1 MGWLSDVFSTPDSP
15 DYVGAANATAESNA
29 AAASAQNWANRPT
42 QNTPWGSSSWTA
54 SQQIDPTTGQPVT
67 GWEQN
72 VVLNPQQQAAF
83 DAQNAVSSGRNQL
96 AQGLIGRAGNE
107 LAQPMDFNNLPEVA
121 GAPNVPNF
129 YGQNLPAMGGL
140 PDAQS
145 NPFGGGQQQGVDR
158 SRSLGA
164 PPSKYSGTFGQ
175 DPMGGGGNMSAGGNP
190 SFDMGVGNG
199 MTFNQ
204 SGEFQGGGRMV
215 TGVPEPWNNS
225 NQAGG
230 GGKQA
235 AAMRRQ
241 QAQKGQQAQGQ
252 GDFSGSPTGE
262 ETIAGYNSMD
272 AYKQGGQVQGRE
284 SAAYNPDFAQS
295 QFDRQMSLQGPRME
309 RSMAAM
315 ETKLR
320 NQGLSPGSQ
329 AYDNAMGDL
338 RDQQGEQTSRMSQDA
353 MRLGASEQQNEFGRR
368 MQSGSQLF
376 NQQQD
381 SGMYSAGQRGQQF
394 GELGKIGDIQGGR
407 AQAQF
412 DREMG
417 ISDKQ
422 DRQRGQLTAEQ
433 LAFGGQGF
441 DQQMSAGNYQNALRQ
456 QAIAEDQTRRGTSI
470 NEMNALQSGQQINM
484 PNMPDFQGASSGGGT
499 DYAGAALAG
508 GNFALQA
515 QQNSPFGRMAGGFG
529 QGLGNAAAGSW
540 GN

>member
-15 DYVGAANATAESNA
+15 DFVGAANATAESNA
-29 AAASAQNWANRPT
+29 AAATAQNWANRPT

-54 SQQIDPTTGQPVT
+54 SQQTDPTTGKPVT

-72 VVLNPQQQAAF
+72 VVLNPEQQAAF

-145 NPFGGGQQQGVDR
+145 NPFGGGNNMSAGGGR
-158 SRSLGA
+158 RPAASE
-164 PPSKYSGTFGQ
+164 P

-190 SFDMGVGNG
+190 SFNMGVGNG
-199 MTFNQ
+199 MAFNQ
-204 SGEFQGGGRMV
+204 SGEYQGGG
-215 TGVPEPWNNS
+215 G
-225 NQAGG
+225 
-230 GGKQA
+230 
-235 AAMRRQ
+235 Q

-262 ETIAGYNSMD
+262 ETLAGYNSMD
-272 AYKQGGQVQGRE
+272 AYKQGGQVQERE
-284 SAAYNPDFAQS
+284 SAAYNPDFAQT

-394 GELGKIGDIQGGR
+394 GELGKLGDIQGGR

-441 DQQMSAGNYQNALRQ
+441 DQQMRAGNYQNALRQ

-484 PNMPDFQGASSGGGT
+484 PNMPNFQGASSGGGT

-515 QQNSPFGRMAGGFG
+515 QQNSQSPFNSIVSN
-529 QGLGNAAAGSW
+529 LGSAPRRG
-540 GN
+540 

>member
-29 AAASAQNWANRPT
+29 AAATAQNWANRPT

-145 NPFGGGQQQGVDR
+145 NPFGGG
-158 SRSLGA
+158 
-164 PPSKYSGTFGQ
+164 
-175 DPMGGGGNMSAGGNP
+175 NMSAGGNP

-204 SGEFQGGGRMV
+204 SGEYQGGG
-215 TGVPEPWNNS
+215 
-225 NQAGG
+225 
-230 GGKQA
+230 
-235 AAMRRQ
+235 
-241 QAQKGQQAQGQ
+241 GQQAQGQ

-262 ETIAGYNSMD
+262 ETLAGYNSMD

-284 SAAYNPDFAQS
+284 SAEYNPDFAQS

-309 RSMAAM
+309 RSMAAL

-515 QQNSPFGRMAGGFG
+515 QQNSQSPFNSIVSN
-529 QGLGNAAAGSW
+529 LGSAPRRG
-540 GN
+540 

>member
-1 MGWLSDVFSTPDSP
+1 
-15 DYVGAANATAESNA
+15 
-29 AAASAQNWANRPT
+29 
-42 QNTPWGSSSWTA
+42 
-54 SQQIDPTTGQPVT
+54 
-67 GWEQN
+67 
-72 VVLNPQQQAAF
+72 
-83 DAQNAVSSGRNQL
+83 
-96 AQGLIGRAGNE
+96 
-107 LAQPMDFNNLPEVA
+107 
-121 GAPNVPNF
+121 
-129 YGQNLPAMGGL
+129 
-140 PDAQS
+140 
-145 NPFGGGQQQGVDR
+145 
-158 SRSLGA
+158 
-164 PPSKYSGTFGQ
+164 
-175 DPMGGGGNMSAGGNP
+175 MSAGGNP

-204 SGEFQGGGRMV
+204 SGEYQGGG
-215 TGVPEPWNNS
+215 G
-225 NQAGG
+225 
-230 GGKQA
+230 
-235 AAMRRQ
+235 Q

-252 GDFSGSPTGE
+252 GGFSGSPTGE
-262 ETIAGYNSMD
+262 ETLAGYNSMD
-272 AYKQGGQVQGRE
+272 AYKQGGQVQERE
-284 SAAYNPDFAQS
+284 SAEYNPDFAQT

-394 GELGKIGDIQGGR
+394 GELGKLGDIQGGR

-441 DQQMSAGNYQNALRQ
+441 DQQLAAGNYQNALRQ

-484 PNMPDFQGASSGGGT
+484 PNMPNFQGASSGGGT

-515 QQNSPFGRMAGGFG
+515 QQNSQSPFNSVVSN
-529 QGLGNAAAGSW
+529 LGSAPRRG
-540 GN
+540 